1 MAKLKTKPGSKKS
14 GRKIE
19 AGKALE
25 RSPSHLL
32 HRALQLA
39 LDIYAEETGPD
50 AVTQRQYAV
59 LAAVAAHEG
68 LTQTDLVRSTGIDRS
83 TLADLVA
90 RMIGK
95 NLLARQRSTADAR
108 ANTVS
113 LTEAGRAAL
122 EAAKPR
128 VAAADA
134 RILKLLPTRK
144 RDAFLGVLR
153 DMGRVAEAMA
163 DADDSEPKQK
173 KKKKTK
179 PAKTAKPLKLAK
191 AARAPKAAKP
201 AKVAAKPARAAT
213 KPAKSAAKLAK
224 SPKVAKAAKA
234 PAAKTAK
241 AKKPKKASA
250 SALAGA

>member
-1 MAKLKTKPGSKKS
+1 MAKLKTKPGSKKA

-19 AGKALE
+19 TGKALE

-95 NLLARQRSTADAR
+95 SLLARQRSTADAR

-113 LTEAGRAAL
+113 LTEAGRGAL
-122 EAAKPR
+122 EAAKPK

-163 DADDSEPKQK
+163 EADDGAAEAKSKKKQK
-173 KKKKTK
+173 KAKPTKAEKPPK
-179 PAKTAKPLKLAK
+179 PAKTAKP
-191 AARAPKAAKP
+191 
-201 AKVAAKPARAAT
+201 
-213 KPAKSAAKLAK
+213 
-224 SPKVAKAAKA
+224 AKAAKA
-234 PAAKTAK
+234 PKLPKAAAKPVKAPKPAKVAKPVKAPAAK
-241 AKKPKKASA
+241 AKSAKKATV
-250 SALAGA
+250 GAA

>member
-19 AGKALE
+19 TGKALE

-95 NLLARQRSTADAR
+95 TLLARQRSTADAR

-173 KKKKTK
+173 KRKKAKPAKPAKAAKPLKPAKTSRPAKAAVKPAKTVAKPAKPAKAPK
-179 PAKTAKPLKLAK
+179 PAKTA
-191 AARAPKAAKP
+191 
-201 AKVAAKPARAAT
+201 
-213 KPAKSAAKLAK
+213 
-224 SPKVAKAAKA
+224 
-234 PAAKTAK
+234 AKTAK
-241 AKKPKKASA
+241 SKKPKKVSVRAPVSA
-250 SALAGA
+250 A

>member
-19 AGKALE
+19 TGKALD

-95 NLLARQRSTADAR
+95 TLLARQRSTADAR

-122 EAAKPR
+122 EAAKPK

-163 DADDSEPKQK
+163 DADDREPKQK
-173 KKKKTK
+173 KKKKAK
-179 PAKTAKPLKLAK
+179 PAKAAKPLKLAK
-191 AARAPKAAKP
+191 TARAPKAAKP
-201 AKVAAKPARAAT
+201 AKVAAKPARVTKPAKTAT
-213 KPAKSAAKLAK
+213 KPAKAPKPAKT
-224 SPKVAKAAKA
+224 AKA
-234 PAAKTAK
+234 PTAKTPK

-250 SALAGA
+250 LAPAGA

>member
-1 MAKLKTKPGSKKS
+1 MAKLKTKPGGKKA
-14 GRKIE
+14 GKKVE

-95 NLLARQRSTADAR
+95 GLLARQRSIADAR
-108 ANTVS
+108 ANTVN

-153 DMGRVAEAMA
+153 DMGKVAEAMA
-163 DADDSEPKQK
+163 AADDTVAAKPK
-173 KKKKTK
+173 KKKKAKPAKAVKPVKTAK
-179 PAKTAKPLKLAK
+179 PAKTAKIAKISKPAK
-191 AARAPKAAKP
+191 AANPAKAKKAPKAAKP
-201 AKVAAKPARAAT
+201 AKA
-213 KPAKSAAKLAK
+213 
-224 SPKVAKAAKA
+224 PKI
-234 PAAKTAK
+234 AK
-241 AKKPKKASA
+241 AKKPKKAA
-250 SALAGA
+250 ANAA

>member
-1 MAKLKTKPGSKKS
+1 MAKLKAKAGQKKA
-14 GRKIE
+14 GKKTN

-68 LTQTDLVRSTGIDRS
+68 LTQTDLVHATGIDRS

-95 NLLARQRSTADAR
+95 GLIARERSAADAR
-108 ANTVS
+108 ANTVR
-113 LTEAGRAAL
+113 LTAPGRAAL
-122 EAAKPR
+122 DSTRPR

-134 RILKLLPTRK
+134 RILNLLPLRK
-144 RDAFLGVLR
+144 RDAFLSVLHE
-153 DMGRVAEAMA
+153 MGRAAEAMA
-163 DADDSEPKQK
+163 DQDAAETAPKAK
-173 KKKKTK
+173 KKKK
-179 PAKTAKPLKLAK
+179 AK
-191 AARAPKAAKP
+191 AAKAAKP
-201 AKVAAKPARAAT
+201 AKSAKPEKAL
-213 KPAKSAAKLAK
+213 KPAKAI
-224 SPKVAKAAKA
+224 KVEKAPKAAKA
-234 PAAKTAK
+234 AAPAVKPAVKAKPAKAKAAPAAKK
-241 AKKPKKASA
+241 KVKKPVPA
-250 SALAGA
+250 

>member
-1 MAKLKTKPGSKKS
+1 MAKLKTKPGSKKT

-95 NLLARQRSTADAR
+95 SLLARQRSTADAR

-122 EAAKPR
+122 ELAKPK

-163 DADDSEPKQK
+163 DADDGAAEAKSK

-179 PAKTAKPLKLAK
+179 PTKAEKPLKPA
-191 AARAPKAAKP
+191 KAAKP
-201 AKVAAKPARAAT
+201 AKVAKAPKLPKAAARPLKAAKPA
-213 KPAKSAAKLAK
+213 
-224 SPKVAKAAKA
+224 KVAKVAKA
-234 PAAKTAK
+234 PAAKTK
-241 AKKPKKASA
+241 APKKAT
-250 SALAGA
+250 AGAA

>member
-1 MAKLKTKPGSKKS
+1 MAKIKAKGAAKKA
-14 GRKIE
+14 GKKID

-50 AVTQRQYAV
+50 AITQRQYAV

-68 LTQTDLVRSTGIDRS
+68 LTQTDLVRATGIDRS

-95 NLLARQRSTADAR
+95 GLLARERSVIDAR

-113 LTEAGRAAL
+113 LTPAGREALAA
-122 EAAKPR
+122 ASPR

-144 RDAFLGVLR
+144 RDAFLDILG
-153 DMGRVAEAMA
+153 DMSHAAELFAEATDTESGA
-163 DADDSEPKQK
+163 KGK
-173 KKKKTK
+173 KKEKAAKTVKAEK
-179 PAKTAKPLKLAK
+179 PAKAVKAPKVGKAAK
-191 AARAPKAAKP
+191 ASKAPKVDAPKVAKP
-201 AKVAAKPARAAT
+201 AKSPKPAAAKAAAKPKKTKRA
-213 KPAKSAAKLAK
+213 P
-224 SPKVAKAAKA
+224 SPVVA
-234 PAAKTAK
+234 
-241 AKKPKKASA
+241 
-250 SALAGA
+250 